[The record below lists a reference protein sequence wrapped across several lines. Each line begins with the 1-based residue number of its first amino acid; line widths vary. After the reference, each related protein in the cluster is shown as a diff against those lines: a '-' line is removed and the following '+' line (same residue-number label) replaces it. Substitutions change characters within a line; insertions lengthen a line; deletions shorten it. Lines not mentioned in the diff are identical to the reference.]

1 MGFRWRFFL
10 SIALAV
16 LIGAAVEGVL
26 DYSETRQQVASDITD
41 ALEETLNYGQS
52 AVDLESS
59 PPRLLDSPA
68 PPPWRS
74 RLRLIQGGVVQLQS
88 GSDFLEGEP
97 LTSASRLLAD
107 DSVLEATVD
116 PRFFERSLNERLRS
130 DLLDASY
137 QVVIAVAVALLLA
150 SVLLKPIRE
159 LTSAVDDLSQQRF
172 PDPVTVPPG
181 NDGFARLA
189 RSFNRM
195 SASIKAAMDRE
206 RSFTHYASHELRTPL
221 SAIKLQ
227 TESLEM
233 GMASTEEVVPVLT
246 QQIDR
251 MQRVLEA
258 LLSLAHAS
266 EQTAEP
272 ISVTSIAVETIRAFP
287 ESQRLRIHLDDRLDT
302 PVKVASPYLVGQ
314 AILNL
319 LDNALKYT
327 DDTVTLSLARDGDS
341 VTARVRD
348 RGMGVPEK
356 VLDKLTDSFFRF
368 DLHVGGNGLGLA
380 LVKHIAQAFGGD
392 LDLRNTENGF
402 EAILQT
408 PVATG

>member
-1 MGFRWRFFL
+1 MGFHWRFFL

-16 LIGAAVEGVL
+16 LIGAAIEGAL
-26 DYSETRQQVASDITD
+26 DYSETRQQVASDITN
-41 ALEETLNYGQS
+41 ALEATLNYGKS
-52 AVDLESS
+52 VIDLESL
-59 PPRLLDSPA
+59 PPRLLDSTA

-74 RLRLIQGGVVQLQS
+74 RLRLSQGGVTQLEL
-88 GSDFLEGEP
+88 GSDLLEGEP
-97 LTSASRLLAD
+97 LTSASQPLGD
-107 DSVLEATVD
+107 GYVLEASVD
-116 PRFFERSLNERLRS
+116 SKFFERSLNERLRS

-137 QVVIAVAVALLLA
+137 QVAVAVVVALLLA

-206 RSFTHYASHELRTPL
+206 RSFTLYASHELRTPL

-246 QQIDR
+246 QHIDR

-272 ISVTSIAVETIRAFP
+272 ISVTSIAVETMNAFP
-287 ESQRLRIHLDDRLDT
+287 EAKRFRIHLDDRLDT
-302 PVKVASPYLVGQ
+302 PVRVASPYLVGQ

-327 DDTVTLSLARDGDS
+327 DDTVTLILDRDGDS

-380 LVKHIAQAFGGD
+380 LVRHIAQTFGGD

-402 EAILQT
+402 EATLQT